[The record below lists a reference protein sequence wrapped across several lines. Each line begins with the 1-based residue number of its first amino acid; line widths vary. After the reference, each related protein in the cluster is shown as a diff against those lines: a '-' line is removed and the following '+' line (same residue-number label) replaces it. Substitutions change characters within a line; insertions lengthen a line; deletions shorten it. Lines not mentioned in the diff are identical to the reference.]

1 MVTTMTDAPK
11 TIMWKPD
18 PLADAEFKLD
28 ISKALHREAGK
39 RGFYCSPKR
48 SHIQRGTYYAEV
60 GQHTWEGRP
69 AYSGLVRPNIAL
81 GTGRTP
87 TIAAMNGYQLVG
99 LNDPHMQAIYLE
111 IETYYLRQTVKT
123 IGKLETALE
132 DLTGLLCSVNV
143 PYACEDC
150 IGMLNPHGCYC
161 MAVGSPYPGGPAAPA
176 YDEDDDL

>member
-1 MVTTMTDAPK
+1 MVMIMTDAPVRA
-11 TIMWKPD
+11 IMWKPD

-28 ISKALHREAGK
+28 ISKILHRQAGV
-39 RGFYCSPKR
+39 RGFYCSPKK

-69 AYSGLVRPNIAL
+69 AYSGLVRPNLAL

-87 TIAAMNGYQLVG
+87 LMAAMNGYQLVG
-99 LNDPHMQAIYLE
+99 LNDEHMKAIYLE
-111 IETYYLRQTVKT
+111 IETHYLRQAVKT
-123 IGKLETALE
+123 IGKLELALD
-132 DLTGLLCSVNV
+132 DLTGLVRSVNV

-150 IGMLNPHGCYC
+150 IGMREHGCYC
-161 MAVGSPYPGGPAAPA
+161 MSQGCVAPGVPPA